1 MQPLLDL
8 QLLVLLTL
16 ANGTPVIAK
25 KVFGARLAW
34 PLDGGLGFIDRRP
47 LLGRSKTVRGIV
59 LAVLAAVLGGALLG
73 PGWRIGLAVGALAMV
88 GDLLSSFVKRR
99 LDRRPSSQA
108 IGIDQI
114 PEALLPLLAC
124 RAALGLGLLDIVVVV
139 AAFFVGEL
147 VVSRLLF
154 RLHIRDEPY

>member
-25 KVFGARLAW
+25 KVFGDRLAW
-34 PLDGGLGFIDRRP
+34 PLDGGLGFIDGRP
-47 LLGRSKTVRGIV
+47 LLGRSKTLRGIV
-59 LAVLAAVLGGALLG
+59 LAVLAAGLGGALIG
-73 PGWRIGLAVGALAMV
+73 PGWRIGLVVGATAMA
-88 GDLLSSFVKRR
+88 GDLLSSFIKRR
-99 LDRRPSSQA
+99 LGSRPSSQA

-124 RAALGLGLLDIVVVV
+124 RAALGLGPLDIVAVV
-139 AAFFVGEL
+139 AVFFAGEL
-147 VVSRLLF
+147 IVSRLLF

>member
-25 KVFGARLAW
+25 KVFGDRLAW
-34 PLDGGLGFIDRRP
+34 PLDGGLGFIDGRP
-47 LLGRSKTVRGIV
+47 LLGGSKTLRGLV
-59 LAVLAAVLGGALLG
+59 LSVLAAGLGGALIG
-73 PGWRIGLAVGALAMV
+73 PGWRIGLVVGATAMA
-88 GDLLSSFVKRR
+88 GDLLSSFIKRR
-99 LDRRPSSQA
+99 LGSRPSSQA

-124 RAALGLGLLDIVVVV
+124 RAALGLGPLDIVAVV
-139 AAFFVGEL
+139 AVFFAGEL
-147 VVSRLLF
+147 IVSRLLF

>member
-25 KVFGARLAW
+25 KILGDRLAW
-34 PLDGGLGFIDRRP
+34 PLDGGLGFVDGRP

-59 LAVLAAVLGGALLG
+59 LAVLAAGVGGALIG
-73 PGWRIGLAVGALAMV
+73 PGWRIGLVVGATAMA
-88 GDLLSSFVKRR
+88 GDLISSFIKRR

-108 IGIDQI
+108 IGLDQI

-124 RAALGLGLLDIVVVV
+124 GAPLGLGLIDIVAVV
-139 AAFFVGEL
+139 AAFFIGEL

>member
-34 PLDGGLGFIDRRP
+34 PLDGGLGFIDGRR
-47 LLGRSKTVRGIV
+47 LLGGSKTLRGIV
-59 LAVLAAVLGGALLG
+59 LAVLATSAGGALLG
-73 PGWRIGLAVGALAMV
+73 PGWRIGLAVGASAMV

-99 LDRRPSSQA
+99 LALRPSSQA
-108 IGIDQI
+108 FGLDQV

-124 RAALGLGLLDIVVVV
+124 RAALGLGLIDIVAVV
-139 AAFFVGEL
+139 AAFFVGEI

>member
-8 QLLVLLTL
+8 QLLALLTL

-25 KVFGARLAW
+25 KIFGDRLAW

-124 RAALGLGLLDIVVVV
+124 RAALGLGLIDIVAVV
-139 AAFFVGEL
+139 AAFFVGEI

>member
-1 MQPLLDL
+1 MQPLVDL

-25 KVFGARLAW
+25 KIFGDRLAW
-34 PLDGGLGFIDRRP
+34 PLDGGLGFIDGQP
-47 LLGRSKTVRGIV
+47 LLGRSKTLRGIV
-59 LAVLAAVLGGALLG
+59 LAVLAAGAGGALLG
-73 PGWRIGLAVGALAMV
+73 PGWRIGLVVGALAMV

-99 LDRRPSSQA
+99 LALRPSSQA
-108 IGIDQI
+108 FGLDQV

-124 RAALGLGLLDIVVVV
+124 RAALGLGLIDIAAVVV
-139 AAFFVGEL
+139 AFFVGEL

>member
-25 KVFGARLAW
+25 KIFGDRLAW
-34 PLDGGLGFIDRRP
+34 PLDGGLSFIDGRP

-59 LAVLAAVLGGALLG
+59 LAVLAAGLGGALIG

-124 RAALGLGLLDIVVVV
+124 RAALGLGLLDIVAVV
-139 AAFFVGEL
+139 AAFFVGEI

>member
-1 MQPLLDL
+1 
-8 QLLVLLTL
+8 
-16 ANGTPVIAK
+16 
-25 KVFGARLAW
+25 
-34 PLDGGLGFIDRRP
+34 
-47 LLGRSKTVRGIV
+47 
-59 LAVLAAVLGGALLG
+59 
-73 PGWRIGLAVGALAMV
+73 MV

>member
-139 AAFFVGEL
+139 VAFFVGEL